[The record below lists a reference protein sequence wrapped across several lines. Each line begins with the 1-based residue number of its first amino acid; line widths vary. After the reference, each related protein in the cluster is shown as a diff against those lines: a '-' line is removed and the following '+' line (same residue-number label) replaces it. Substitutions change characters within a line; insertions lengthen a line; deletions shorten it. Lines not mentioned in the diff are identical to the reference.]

1 MRGYALRAAELA
13 GAAAGLTTSLV
24 LLIAGCAL
32 LGVAAAGGGGAVV
45 AIVIAVLM
53 IAAVFAWC
61 DRMALSAMLAR
72 PVSEVEHPELYRLVR
87 ELSKAGRRPV
97 PRLYLSPAE
106 QPNSFAVGRGPR
118 SATVCCTEGLLR
130 VLDEAELR
138 GVLGHELAHVSG
150 RDILASSVSAGLA
163 TVITFPA
170 GLPRFVR
177 SGSAGSDSVAA
188 GSGGSG
194 SVAAGSGG
202 SGSVAAGSGGSGSVA
217 AGSGGSGSAAAGSVA
232 AGSVAGGSVAA
243 GSGSG
248 LGPLETLLML
258 VLGPI
263 AAVVVRLAVTQ
274 EREYRADAAGA
285 LLAGDPAALASALRK
300 IDAGTAELAL
310 APDGRRISVGHL
322 MIASPFRPEGLAR
335 LFLTH
340 PPAGE
345 RVRRLEALAGY
356 RR

>member
-1 MRGYALRAAELA
+1 MAVRGYALRAAELA
-13 GAAAGLTTSLV
+13 GAAAGPVTSV
-24 LLIAGCAL
+24 ALLIAGCAL

-45 AIVIAVLM
+45 ALVLAAVLVV
-53 IAAVFAWC
+53 AVVACC
-61 DRMALSAMLAR
+61 DRLALSAMLAR

-87 ELSKAGRRPV
+87 ELTKDGRLPV

-118 SATVCCTEGLLR
+118 SAAICCTEGLLR

-138 GVLGHELAHVSG
+138 GVLGHEIAHVSG
-150 RDILASSVSAGLA
+150 HDLLGSSMSAGLA
-163 TVITFPA
+163 TMITFPA
-170 GLPRFVR
+170 GLPRLARPGPV
-177 SGSAGSDSVAA
+177 GSAGSGPGLGALEHALLLLFGPVAA
-188 GSGGSG
+188 
-194 SVAAGSGG
+194 V
-202 SGSVAAGSGGSGSVA
+202 
-217 AGSGGSGSAAAGSVA
+217 
-232 AGSVAGGSVAA
+232 
-243 GSGSG
+243 
-248 LGPLETLLML
+248 
-258 VLGPI
+258 I
-263 AAVVVRLAVTQ
+263 VRLAVSQ
-274 EREYRADAAGA
+274 EREYQADAAGA
-285 LLAGDPAALASALRK
+285 LLSGDPVALASALRK

-335 LFLTH
+335 LFRTH

>member
-1 MRGYALRAAELA
+1 MAVRGYALRAAERA
-13 GAAAGLTTSLV
+13 GAAAGPVTSV
-24 LLIAGCAL
+24 ALLIAGCAL
-32 LGVAAAGGGGAVV
+32 LGVAAAGAGGAVV
-45 AIVIAVLM
+45 AIVLAAVLV
-53 IAAVFAWC
+53 AVVFACC
-61 DRMALSAMLAR
+61 DRLALSAMLAR

-87 ELSKAGRRPV
+87 ELSKDGRLPV

-118 SATVCCTEGLLR
+118 SASICCTEGLIR

-150 RDILASSVSAGLA
+150 HDLPGSSLSAGLA

-170 GLPRFVR
+170 SLARLAR
-177 SGSAGSDSVAA
+177 RGSADSA
-188 GSGGSG
+188 GLK
-194 SVAAGSGG
+194 
-202 SGSVAAGSGGSGSVA
+202 
-217 AGSGGSGSAAAGSVA
+217 
-232 AGSVAGGSVAA
+232 
-243 GSGSG
+243 GSG
-248 LGPLETLLML
+248 LGPLEHALML
-258 VLGPI
+258 VFGPV
-263 AAVVVRLAVTQ
+263 AAVIVRLAVSQ

-285 LLAGDPAALASALRK
+285 LLSGDPVALAGALRK

-310 APDGRRISVGHL
+310 APDGRRVSVGHL

-335 LFLTH
+335 LFSTH

>member
-1 MRGYALRAAELA
+1 MAVRGYALRAAELA
-13 GAAAGLTTSLV
+13 GAAAGPVTSVALLV
-24 LLIAGCAL
+24 AGCAL

-45 AIVIAVLM
+45 AIVLAAVLVVAV
-53 IAAVFAWC
+53 IACC

-87 ELSKAGRRPV
+87 ELSKDGRLPV

-118 SATVCCTEGLLR
+118 SAAICCTEGLLR

-138 GVLGHELAHVSG
+138 GVLGHEIAHVSG
-150 RDILASSVSAGLA
+150 HDLLGSSMAAGLA
-163 TVITFPA
+163 TAITFPA
-170 GLPRFVR
+170 GLGRLARLPRPDALEQALLLLF
-177 SGSAGSDSVAA
+177 GPVAA
-188 GSGGSG
+188 
-194 SVAAGSGG
+194 V
-202 SGSVAAGSGGSGSVA
+202 
-217 AGSGGSGSAAAGSVA
+217 
-232 AGSVAGGSVAA
+232 
-243 GSGSG
+243 
-248 LGPLETLLML
+248 
-258 VLGPI
+258 I
-263 AAVVVRLAVTQ
+263 VRLAVSQ

-285 LLAGDPAALASALRK
+285 LLSGDPVALAGALRK

-335 LFLTH
+335 LFRTH
-340 PPAGE
+340 PPAAE
-345 RVRRLEALAGY
+345 RIRRLEALAGY